1 MRWNKQGA
9 NRTGEMKTSK
19 KARDQ
24 SPGLYIINS
33 GESSEEDIMI
43 AGAVGQNRRIH
54 DLTTGAAFP
63 CIKGTNKIIILFGV
77 HTTFTLGTPHFTT
90 SSLMKHLIW
99 LNFGE

>member
-1 MRWNKQGA
+1 
-9 NRTGEMKTSK
+9 MKTNK
-19 KARDQ
+19 KARYQ
-24 SPGLYIINS
+24 SPGLYIMNS

-63 CIKGTNKIIILFGV
+63 CIKSTNKIIILFGV

-90 SSLMKHLIW
+90 SSLMKHLNW

>member
-1 MRWNKQGA
+1 
-9 NRTGEMKTSK
+9 MKTNK
-19 KARDQ
+19 KARYQ
-24 SPGLYIINS
+24 SPGLYIMHS

-54 DLTTGAAFP
+54 HLTTGATFP
-63 CIKGTNKIIILFGV
+63 CIKGTNKIIILFRV

>member
-1 MRWNKQGA
+1 
-9 NRTGEMKTSK
+9 MKSNK

-24 SPGLYIINS
+24 SPGLYIMNS

-43 AGAVGQNRRIH
+43 AGAVSQNRRIH
-54 DLTTGAAFP
+54 DLTTGATFP

>member
-1 MRWNKQGA
+1 
-9 NRTGEMKTSK
+9 MKTNK

-24 SPGLYIINS
+24 NPGLYIMNS
-33 GESSEEDIMI
+33 GELSEEDIMI
-43 AGAVGQNRRIH
+43 AGAVGQNCRIH

-63 CIKGTNKIIILFGV
+63 CIKSTNKIIILFGV